1 MSVACLM
8 AACGYRIAGGM
19 APTLPP
25 TVRTIAI
32 PFFENETLAYRIE
45 QILTSAVTREF
56 LTRTNYHVQTR
67 PEGADAVLR
76 GAVTALYSSPI
87 VFDPSINR
95 TTEVL
100 LTVTVRMSLVSSAT
114 GEVLYE
120 ASDWTYR
127 EPYEVSRDPA
137 TYLGEDQPA
146 MERLS
151 RRVAASLVSAL
162 IEGTQ

>member
-1 MSVACLM
+1 
-8 AACGYRIAGGM
+8 
-19 APTLPP
+19 
-25 TVRTIAI
+25 
-32 PFFENETLAYRIE
+32 
-45 QILTSAVTREF
+45 
-56 LTRTNYHVQTR
+56 VQTR